1 MWYPLIAVGLR
12 EVSKRHFNLRY
23 NIVSRQSAPTSI
35 EESSSSA
42 LLLRQ
47 LVVGE
52 ADDGEGAYLTQ
63 GRFWLSL
70 GT

>member
-1 MWYPLIAVGLR
+1 MVSLAVELS
-12 EVSKRHFNLRY
+12 EVSKRHFTLRY
-23 NIVSRQSAPTSI
+23 NIVSKQCAPTSI

-52 ADDGEGAYLTQ
+52 ADDGEGAYFTQ

>member
-1 MWYPLIAVGLR
+1 M
-12 EVSKRHFNLRY
+12 
-23 NIVSRQSAPTSI
+23 SRQRAPTSI

-63 GRFWLSL
+63 GRLWLSL
-70 GT
+70 GTLEDRGKVRSWITFNMISF